1 MNVLTKEAFIVF
13 MQNQPKE
20 IFCFTIDHQRF
31 AIPLTTVDQVL
42 MAMAVS
48 PVPNLPALFHG
59 LIDYHGLLVP
69 VINLRSRLKMP
80 LEPVRISDVFI
91 LASTPKRKIA
101 LVADRADGV
110 MLPCLKDWLSAADM
124 VPGHETAGFLRCDDG
139 MIVIYDLENFLS
151 GEDEIEI
158 QKAIDNLTNG
168 NR

>member
-1 MNVLTKEAFIVF
+1 

-31 AIPLTTVDQVL
+31 AIPLIVVDQVL

-48 PVPNLPALFHG
+48 PVPNLPELFHG

-80 LEPVRISDVFI
+80 PEPVRISDVFI
-91 LASTPKRKIA
+91 LATTPKRKIA

-110 MLPCLKDWLSAADM
+110 MLPCLKDWVSAADM
-124 VPGHETAGFLRCDDG
+124 VPGHDTAGFLRCDDG

-158 QKAIDNLTNG
+158 QKAIDNQTNG